1 MMINCL
7 LLLLCYYGKLPVA
20 NITESI
26 NQQCNRDKPIKW
38 TELTAADHALVHIAL
53 VPSSSP
59 LIVIGG
65 EVRIVWLKVVYQ
77 QQVSRCMTTL
87 TSHGGRLDQ

>member
-1 MMINCL
+1 MMINC

-65 EVRIVWLKVVYQ
+65 EDSLVKGSIPTAGIKMYDNSNNSWRQ
-77 QQVSRCMTTL
+77 
-87 TSHGGRLDQ
+87 